1 MNNRIHRPLIP
12 LRCQIYQQEKNTF
25 WLNLGKENVHKG
37 GEFPK
42 KDRSRRGFISVP
54 ILNFVSL
61 FTWEIFFV
69 FLKGLWLSN

>member
-1 MNNRIHRPLIP
+1 MSNLST
-12 LRCQIYQQEKNTF
+12 EKNPL

-42 KDRSRRGFISVP
+42 KRQTKRGIYFSS
-54 ILNFVSL
+54 NSDHVSL

-69 FLKGLWLSN
+69 ILKGLWLFTLKGK